1 MLQADEV
8 FSKAEEIERKG
19 AKFYRDAAQRA
30 PSDEVKRMLLDLA
43 AMEDGHLQIFQQM
56 REEFRNCKK
65 NNVALKSDSDVAS
78 YIQMTSDYDKSGGV
92 ESTLEQLTGRETVEE
107 IFRIAIEAENRSILF
122 YVGLK
127 HMVQTKAD
135 KDRLEAIIKEEMSH
149 FVSLNLSL
157 ATFI

>member
-19 AKFYRDAAQRA
+19 ARFYRDAAQRA
-30 PSDEVKRMLLDLA
+30 PSDEIKRMLLDLA
-43 AMEDGHLQIFQQM
+43 TMEDGHLQIFQQM

-65 NNVALKSDSDVAS
+65 DNVILKSDSDVAS
-78 YIQMTSDYDKSGGV
+78 YIQMTSDYYKSGSV
-92 ESTLEQLTGRETVEE
+92 ESTLEQLTGRETAEE
-107 IFRIAIEAENRSILF
+107 VFRIAIEAENRSILF

-127 HMVQTKAD
+127 NMVQTKAD

-149 FVSLNLSL
+149 VVSLNLSL
-157 ATFI
+157 VTLI